1 MKVGIIGTG
10 MVACT
15 MAETLNKMEGAEPYA
30 VASRDKRRAEAFAER
45 WGFKKS
51 FGSYQELAEDQE
63 TELFYIATPHSCHY
77 EDARMCLENGKPVL
91 CEKAFMGNAE
101 QAKKIVRLAEEKNVF
116 LSEAMWTRY
125 LPARKMI
132 EQIIESGEIGEVT
145 MVTANFGADLTKIKR
160 ITDPSLA
167 GGALLDLGVYPLT
180 FASMVLGNEIEE
192 IITSCVK
199 FETGVDSQNSVIL
212 KYRNGAMASLQST
225 ALAGTDQ
232 KGIVYGTKGYL
243 VAEHVNN
250 IKSIKIYN
258 GERKLIREERA
269 PEQITGFEYEL
280 AAAIRAV
287 REGRTECGE
296 MPHAES
302 IFIME
307 LMDRLRKEW
316 GVRYPFE

>member
-1 MKVGIIGTG
+1 
-10 MVACT
+10 
-15 MAETLNKMEGAEPYA
+15 
-30 VASRDKRRAEAFAER
+30 
-45 WGFKKS
+45 
-51 FGSYQELAEDQE
+51 
-63 TELFYIATPHSCHY
+63 
-77 EDARMCLENGKPVL
+77 
-91 CEKAFMGNAE
+91 
-101 QAKKIVRLAEEKNVF
+101 
-116 LSEAMWTRY
+116 
-125 LPARKMI
+125 MI

-250 IKSIKIYN
+250 INPATPPTRSHKVQ
-258 GERKLIREERA
+258 L
-269 PEQITGFEYEL
+269 
-280 AAAIRAV
+280 
-287 REGRTECGE
+287 
-296 MPHAES
+296 
-302 IFIME
+302 
-307 LMDRLRKEW
+307 
-316 GVRYPFE
+316 

>member
-1 MKVGIIGTG
+1 
-10 MVACT
+10 
-15 MAETLNKMEGAEPYA
+15 
-30 VASRDKRRAEAFAER
+30 
-45 WGFKKS
+45 
-51 FGSYQELAEDQE
+51 
-63 TELFYIATPHSCHY
+63 
-77 EDARMCLENGKPVL
+77 
-91 CEKAFMGNAE
+91 
-101 QAKKIVRLAEEKNVF
+101 
-116 LSEAMWTRY
+116 
-125 LPARKMI
+125 MI

-250 IKSIKIYN
+250 IRSVKIYN

-287 REGRTECGE
+287 REGKTECEE

>member
-10 MVACT
+10 TVACT
-15 MAETLNKMEGAEPYA
+15 MAKTLNQMKGVEPYA
-30 VASRDKRRAEAFAER
+30 VASREKRKAEDFAQK
-45 WGFKKS
+45 WGIKKS
-51 FGSYQELAEDQE
+51 FGSYRELAEDEE
-63 TELFYIATPHSCHY
+63 TELIYIATPHSCHY
-77 EDARMCLENGKPVL
+77 KDARLCLENRKPVL

-101 QAKKIVRLAEEKNVF
+101 QAKEIIRLAEEKEIF
-116 LSEAMWTRY
+116 ISEAIWTRY

-132 EQIIESGEIGEVT
+132 EQIIDSGEIGAIQL
-145 MVTANFGADLTKIKR
+145 VTANFGADLTRIKR

-180 FASMVLGNEIEE
+180 FASMVLGNRIEQCVS
-192 IITSCVK
+192 SCVK
-199 FETGVDSQNSVIL
+199 FESGVDAQNSVIL
-212 KYRNGAMASLQST
+212 KYRSGAMASLQST
-225 ALAGTDQ
+225 AMASTDQ

-250 IKSIKIYN
+250 IKVIQIYN
-258 GERKLIREERA
+258 RERKLIREERA
-269 PEQITGFEYEL
+269 PDQITGFEYEV

-287 REGRTECGE
+287 KEGRTECAE

-307 LMDRLRKEW
+307 LIDGLREEW
-316 GVRYPFE
+316 GIRYPFD